1 MTPWIERS
9 FGSVEAVQNQT
20 VVKVLNRW
28 TLEGSLFN
36 DLRARRPVESRLREV
51 AVDTGRGTDPFCKP
65 LAGTPADT
73 FGRVRGAHSLT
84 ASNVAKYDGLHS
96 VVIFEEHDPHGWGE
110 PQVMDAFQTA
120 MRWLEEAHRAEP
132 EAVYPYVMWNCLP
145 RAGASIVHAH
155 MQATLGE
162 DLAYARIESWRRA
175 MVMYRDEQDRDYF
188 EDLYDAHRLLG
199 LGFERAGMRL
209 VAHLTPLKEKEVLLI
224 APKAD
229 SDLFSAVYRVLQLYL
244 DALGV
249 RAFNLAVYMPPLAPV
264 AESWDGF
271 PVVVRLVDRGDPGSG
286 TSDIGT
292 MELFA
297 QPVVSFDPWR
307 LAESLTSL
315 L

>member
-20 VVKVLNRW
+20 VIKVLNRW

-36 DLRARRPVESRLREV
+36 DLRARRPVESRLGDV
-51 AVDTGRGTDPFCKP
+51 AVDAGRGTDPFCKP

-96 VVIFEEHDPHGWGE
+96 VVIFEEHDPHGWDE

-120 MRWLEEAHRAEP
+120 MRWLEEARRAETK
-132 EAVYPYVMWNCLP
+132 AVYPYVMWNCLP
-145 RAGASIVHAH
+145 RAGASIMHAH

-162 DLAYARIESWRRA
+162 DVAYARIESWRRA
-175 MVMYRDEQDRDYF
+175 MVMYREAHDRDYF

-199 LGFERAGMRL
+199 LGFESAGVRL
-209 VAHLTPLKEKEVLLI
+209 VAHLTPLKEKEVLLT

-229 SDLFSAVYRVLQLYL
+229 SDLFSAVYRVLRLYL

-249 RAFNLAVYMPPLAPV
+249 RAFNLAVYMPPLTPV

-271 PVVVRLVDRGDPGSG
+271 PVVVRLVDRGDPSSG

-307 LAESLTSL
+307 LAEALTSQL
-315 L
+315 